1 MNARAVILIAL
12 VLAVAGAARPEAGND
27 DGSTERRTG
36 SGRKRS
42 RGTGSFRSAEQRTP
56 GNVPLDPLFT
66 DQREIRLTFTK
77 VKKSTNCV
85 KLGTA
90 FHARLI

>member
-1 MNARAVILIAL
+1 MNARAVILAAL
-12 VLAVAGAARPEAGND
+12 VLAVAGAARAEGATD
-27 DGSTERRTG
+27 DGSGTERRTG

-42 RGTGSFRSAEQRTP
+42 RGTSSFRGAEQRTP

-77 VKKSTNCV
+77 V
-85 KLGTA
+85 
-90 FHARLI
+90 